1 MMSNDRSADT
11 QNRWGLEDRPV
22 PVRLK
27 LSALWATVMFL
38 YVYVDIIGFYK
49 PGIIDDILVGR
60 VWEFD
65 ITQGWALGALV
76 LMTIPA
82 LMVFLSLALP
92 ARMARWTNIVV
103 GSLYIPVSLF
113 NTLGETWSYY
123 YFVGAAVESAL
134 LALVVWYA
142 WSWPRVAE
150 LQTRSTEAPITAEQ
164 R

>member
-1 MMSNDRSADT
+1 MSNDRSADT
-11 QNRWGLEDRPV
+11 QNHRGLEDRPV

-38 YVYVDIIGFYK
+38 YVYVDIFTFYK

-82 LMVFLSLALP
+82 LMVFLSLALT
-92 ARMARWTNIVV
+92 AGWARWTNIVV

-113 NTLGETWSYY
+113 NTLDETWSYF
-123 YFVGAAVESAL
+123 FVGAAVESAL

-150 LQTRSTEAPITAEQ
+150 LQTPATEARLVAEQ

>member
-1 MMSNDRSADT
+1 MMSNDRSADA

-27 LSALWATVMFL
+27 LSALWASVMFL
-38 YVYVDIIGFYK
+38 YVYVDVLAFFK
-49 PGIIDDILVGR
+49 PGTIDDILVGR

-65 ITQGWALGALV
+65 ITQSWAVGALV

-92 ARMARWTNIVV
+92 AHIARRTNIVV
-103 GSLYIPVSLF
+103 ASVYVPITIF
-113 NTLGETWSYY
+113 NLVGETWWAFYW
-123 YFVGAAVESAL
+123 FGAAAETVL
-134 LALVVWYA
+134 LVLIVRYA

-150 LQTRSTEAPITAEQ
+150 YRTEAEARVTAGQ

>member
-1 MMSNDRSADT
+1 MKAKAIPSHGQT
-11 QNRWGLEDRPV
+11 HGPLEDGRV
-22 PVRLK
+22 PIRLK

-38 YVYVDIIGFYK
+38 YAYVDIFTFYK
-49 PGIIDDILVGR
+49 PGIIDDILAGQ

-65 ITQGWALGALV
+65 ITQGWVVGGLV

-82 LMVFLSLALP
+82 LMVFLSLALT
-92 ARMARWTNIVV
+92 AGLARWANIVV

-113 NTLGETWSYY
+113 NTIDETWSYFY
-123 YFVGAAVESAL
+123 VGAAVEFAL

-150 LQTRSTEAPITAEQ
+150 LRTPATEARVVTAQ
-164 R
+164 PR